1 MTIHY
6 SHMPIVSIRLT
17 SSLLLIASLHHGTLV
32 QTTKL
37 FVKERYDGPGST
49 LHSLLYAIGV
59 ASRYNIS
66 FGGVLTRATHIS
78 HKINITHLAKRV
90 FGLANFAF
98 VREVPPGAINVS
110 TVAMLEL
117 MVSRRAIKPD
127 ATYLLECNSLIK
139 EGGLEGVKDRRPNAT
154 LDEFLPPTLISA
166 LRGGWA
172 SFPSVERH
180 GMTMAIHV
188 RRGTRHKALTEDS
201 HFLPLIDIFHQEA
214 PSHARVHVYSLND
227 TREQY
232 SFNARRYQ
240 AKNVNF
246 HIDKS
251 GHDEEDELL
260 TIWAHFAQ
268 ASVMVVDTSSFSW
281 FPAFFN
287 QNCVIYMPYH
297 LHGMEDR
304 MTLRHWIPSEDHDR
318 IRGCIRKMRTLL
330 AASSGG
336 VNGYGMRTRAHNF
349 LSL

>member
-1 MTIHY
+1 M
-6 SHMPIVSIRLT
+6 SCRLV
-17 SSLLLIASLHHGTLV
+17 SSLLLFTFLRHGTLV

-66 FGGVLTRATHIS
+66 FGGVLTRASHIS
-78 HKINITHLAKRV
+78 HKINITHLAARV
-90 FGLANFAF
+90 LGLTNLAF
-98 VREVPPGAINVS
+98 VREMPPGTINVS

-117 MVSRRAIKPD
+117 MVARRAIKPD
-127 ATYLLECNSLIK
+127 ATYLLECHSLIK
-139 EGGLEGVKDRRPNAT
+139 EGGLEGVKERRPNAT
-154 LDEFLPPTLISA
+154 LDEFLTPTLIST
-166 LRGGWA
+166 LRGHWA
-172 SFPSVERH
+172 GLPSVERH

-214 PSHARVHVYSLND
+214 PSHARVHLYSLND

-232 SFNARRYQ
+232 SFNVRRYLD
-240 AKNVNF
+240 KNINF
-246 HIDKS
+246 HIDRT

-318 IRGCIRKMRTLL
+318 IRGCIRKMRIRLSLT
-330 AASSGG
+330 SSGLA
-336 VNGYGMRTRAHNF
+336 GYGVASYGVRTRAHHF
-349 LSL
+349 PSL